1 MNTIGLI
8 IKGTEEGSIAR
19 KLNFEA
25 GDKLI
30 SINNVFIGDIIDY
43 LYSCAG
49 DVINVMIKK
58 GNGKIHRYKIHKRY
72 DKTLGILFEDTITN
86 SPKRCGNHCI
96 FCFVDQMPKGMRKSL
111 YIKDDDYRLSFL
123 DGNFVTLTNLNQDDL
138 NRIVKLHLSP
148 LYISVHAT
156 DTDLRNHLIGRKK
169 TDHDIMKEIGYLVDN
184 NIKVYCQIVMCP
196 DINDGQ
202 VLEKTIFDLS
212 KFYPGVVS
220 CAAVPVGLTKFRDK
234 LTDIGFY
241 NKDLANEVLDL
252 IFKWNRKLKF
262 DLGTNFIYPSDEFFS
277 LADNDIPDAT
287 YYEGYPLI
295 ENGVGMLRKLIDES
309 DRSCLINSTKVTLRK
324 KVCILTSKSAY
335 KTLNTIIN
343 KYFVDNGN
351 LILKVIKNEFW
362 GGNVDVAG
370 LITAHDII
378 DQLDFTENDED
389 CNHIIIP
396 ANMLKEDE
404 DLFLDEITLTH
415 LQGIIGK
422 EIIKCKV
429 DGVELINTI
438 MEVGM
443 GSYE

>member
-1 MNTIGLI
+1 MFN
-8 IKGTEEGSIAR
+8 KQCQS
-19 KLNFEA
+19 NF
-25 GDKLI
+25 K
-30 SINNVFIGDIIDY
+30 
-43 LYSCAG
+43 
-49 DVINVMIKK
+49 
-58 GNGKIHRYKIHKRY
+58 
-72 DKTLGILFEDTITN
+72 
-86 SPKRCGNHCI
+86 
-96 FCFVDQMPKGMRKSL
+96 
-111 YIKDDDYRLSFL
+111 
-123 DGNFVTLTNLNQDDL
+123 
-138 NRIVKLHLSP
+138 
-148 LYISVHAT
+148 
-156 DTDLRNHLIGRKK
+156 
-169 TDHDIMKEIGYLVDN
+169 
-184 NIKVYCQIVMCP
+184 
-196 DINDGQ
+196 
-202 VLEKTIFDLS
+202 
-212 KFYPGVVS
+212 
-220 CAAVPVGLTKFRDK
+220 
-234 LTDIGFY
+234 
-241 NKDLANEVLDL
+241 
-252 IFKWNRKLKF
+252 
-262 DLGTNFIYPSDEFFS
+262 
-277 LADNDIPDAT
+277 
-287 YYEGYPLI
+287 
-295 ENGVGMLRKLIDES
+295 
-309 DRSCLINSTKVTLRK
+309 K

-389 CNHIIIP
+389 CNHVIIP